1 MSTHCVN
8 IIKNYNLSSK
18 IKEEEEAMVSIL
30 ENVDST
36 FSKGEED
43 HHEQVIKDQPI
54 KIFDWSSILS
64 PSKNEDSSNKL
75 IPTNPYVHP
84 LDKRSTNSLS
94 EKSLEICTESLGS
107 ETGSGFDC
115 IPSSPTLEHK
125 GSDDDKNNHHHYHH
139 HHQQQYFV
147 VSESSEDFHVY
158 NHSKR
163 LISSCR
169 SFPPSL
175 PSVHMQ
181 SHRQNGRLILEAASI
196 SPNNSLHA
204 QRLDGHLLL
213 TFINL
218 NNSEL
223 EMEKREKEEFEKVLN
238 DIQEVEGNE
247 IPHSD
252 SGGDDE
258 EESKDEEE
266 EDDDEDTMM
275 EQSPRLSSEVT
286 NVNKASMMILEKKNQ
301 LTWSKH
307 TISFNMTSGFFYF
320 NSRFNNSV
328 NLLTEEE
335 RYTNNLREFYT
346 YPSSISQSLP
356 LSPSPPP
363 SPMATTSLN
372 AYEYF
377 WRKKPTMANIVN
389 NSTIT
394 KYYYYNN
401 KQVGV
406 ATTTDGIDTT
416 TTSTTKISTYTQD
429 LVLIK
434 ENKASIMNNNLG
446 PLFRSCKEPRRSLI
460 IWEPYCIPTS

>member
-8 IIKNYNLSSK
+8 MIKNYNLSSK
-18 IKEEEEAMVSIL
+18 IKEEEEAMVLIL

-43 HHEQVIKDQPI
+43 HHDQVIKDQPI

-64 PSKNEDSSNKL
+64 PSKNEDSFNKL

-107 ETGSGFDC
+107 ETGSGSDC
-115 IPSSPTLEHK
+115 FPSSPTSEHE
-125 GSDDDKNNHHHYHH
+125 GSDDDRDNHHHYHH

-163 LISSCR
+163 LKSSCR

-181 SHRQNGRLILEAASI
+181 SHRQNGRLILEAASV
-196 SPNNSLHA
+196 SPNNSLHS

-213 TFINL
+213 TFINQ
-218 NNSEL
+218 NNSKL
-223 EMEKREKEEFEKVLN
+223 EIEKCEDEVEEFEQVFG

-247 IPHSD
+247 IPPSD
-252 SGGDDE
+252 SGDG
-258 EESKDEEE
+258 DEEE
-266 EDDDEDTMM
+266 ESEEEDEGSMM

-286 NVNKASMMILEKKNQ
+286 NVNKASMMIQEKKNK
-301 LTWSKH
+301 LTWSKY
-307 TISFNMTSGFFYF
+307 TVSFNMISGYFDF

-328 NLLTEEE
+328 NLLTQEE
-335 RYTNNLREFYT
+335 RSTNNLRECYT

-356 LSPSPPP
+356 QSPSP
-363 SPMATTSLN
+363 SPAATTSLN

-377 WRKKPTMANIVN
+377 WRKNPTMANIVS

-406 ATTTDGIDTT
+406 VTTTNGIDTT
-416 TTSTTKISTYTQD
+416 TTSTAKISTCTQD

-446 PLFRSCKEPRRSLI
+446 PLLRSCKEPRRSLL